1 MAEVKLSM
9 EEYHNV
15 VKNLYTLIEKL
26 YEMTKKCNDY
36 KRQRDEPINDIA
48 DIKRKAEAF
57 DEILKMRFNNRKNE
71 EYCSLY
77 DCPVCGKEIVRPTG
91 EGNRLTACSQSCS
104 QLGKARGTYKPYIYI
119 NEYKYIYNPKHPN
132 SFKSGY
138 IAEHRLIAEK
148 IVGRYL
154 NKNEIVHHINDDK
167 TDNRIENLE
176 IMSASEHN
184 KTHSNKRSRD
194 QYGKYIV

>member
-57 DEILKMRFNNRKNE
+57 DEILEITE
-71 EYCSLY
+71 E
-77 DCPVCGKEIVRPTG
+77 DCWAEDFVVYVFQIIDKYKE
-91 EGNRLTACSQSCS
+91 EQ
-104 QLGKARGTYKPYIYI
+104 
-119 NEYKYIYNPKHPN
+119 
-132 SFKSGY
+132 
-138 IAEHRLIAEK
+138 
-148 IVGRYL
+148 
-154 NKNEIVHHINDDK
+154 
-167 TDNRIENLE
+167 
-176 IMSASEHN
+176 
-184 KTHSNKRSRD
+184 
-194 QYGKYIV
+194 